1 MKQINMFGEEFEKKE
16 ESTYTSKIKI
26 PLYEP
31 KNKKPHI
38 LELCDKEKANRLIR
52 EINNSNLSVDE
63 KDFLINAAKRHN
75 VFNYEKIAD
84 YYSHSSKEMQIFME
98 RSALVIIDFD
108 KAYSF
113 GYINLAQEI
122 ANQYFENYGD

>member
-16 ESTYTSKIKI
+16 ESAYTSKIKI
-26 PLYEP
+26 PTYEP

-52 EINNSNLSVDE
+52 EINNSNLSIDE

-113 GYINLAQEI
+113 GYINLAQEV
-122 ANQYFENYGD
+122 ANQYFENYGE